1 MAAGKTYGVAQ
12 KAIVYS
18 VRVLGCSG
26 RGSYSVVIDGVN
38 HAVSHANETGRRGII
53 SMSLGGPTSLTLN
66 AALRN
71 AIAAGVP
78 AVVAAGNGYSNACT
92 RSPAGVTEAITVGSS
107 TINDDASSFSN
118 FGGCV
123 DIFAPGSSITGA
135 DYLCTTCTKT
145 ISGTSMATP
154 MVSGAVALM
163 LQLQPS
169 LTPPDIASLLITLS
183 TKDVLNLDTLHYNS
197 RFYYTPNRLLFVRS
211 KIGTYA
217 TYTN

>member
-18 VRVLGCSG
+18 VRVLDCGG

-78 AVVAAGNGYSNACT
+78 AVVAAGNEYSNACT
-92 RSPAGVTEAITVGSS
+92 RSPASVTEAITVGSS
-107 TINDDASSFSN
+107 TINDDASSFLTLEA
-118 FGGCV
+118 V
-123 DIFAPGSSITGA
+123 WIFLPQE
-135 DYLCTTCTKT
+135 
-145 ISGTSMATP
+145 
-154 MVSGAVALM
+154 VALLVLTTYVLHVPRLSVVHQWP
-163 LQLQPS
+163 LQWSVEQ
-169 LTPPDIASLLITLS
+169 
-183 TKDVLNLDTLHYNS
+183 
-197 RFYYTPNRLLFVRS
+197 
-211 KIGTYA
+211 
-217 TYTN
+217 